1 MICTTIQNKTI
12 DEIYAI
18 LESGD
23 VEMAE
28 IRLDSCPLTMDEI
41 EELFSTS
48 DVPLVA
54 TCRINAVKER
64 LSQTLAGY
72 THGNGTSRNVQHGHL
87 QENISDDLQVDR
99 IGTSYENRHC
109 HVQASRQE
117 TGSHQQDDRKLEM
130 KASQEVESKLITAIH
145 AGAAFVDLEIEAPP
159 MMSKRLRRET
169 RENGT
174 VFVRSYHD
182 YEGTDSIEALKALT
196 EKCFAIGADIAKI
209 VTMAAPCTGDNQSP
223 DVDRVLSLYDHF
235 DPAKLIAF
243 AMGDAGKTSRI
254 QCLAKGSPFTYAS
267 LNEADAAA
275 PGQMTTREMRDI
287 VYGNCVNVNAA
298 GTAADRLSAGH
309 LNADRLQTAEATVEA
324 TANDTSEETGAS
336 SDIDNGPGAAE
347 IQMPSSKSFA
357 QRAIIAAALAEG
369 TTTLNG
375 YSPCG
380 DNESAI
386 SVARALGAEVTV
398 GLAYKEGKVVK
409 DSSTLTIKGRGA
421 AALEPETINAG
432 ESGLLA
438 RLMIPLMAV
447 LGDGNAIV
455 LGDGTLTR
463 RPLKGAR
470 AIMGAFG
477 VRLETISGTGQE
489 SFSEVHVPLTI
500 SGKLEGGKVTVS
512 GSGGSQLI
520 SGLLMALP
528 LLQEDTVIRLTE
540 PKSIPYLFITMDVLK
555 AFGVKIWCDM
565 EGGPEFAES
574 QDWNDCTEIVLHIKG
589 GQSYKATDM
598 DIEGDWS
605 SAANFL
611 VAGAIFGKV
620 NVSGL
625 DTKSLQADLSI
636 MDILMEAGASLSQMG
651 DDDPRGVIHVQKAP
665 LNALDVDANNCPDL
679 FPVAAVLAA
688 FCQGTS
694 RIAGVGRLAN
704 KESDRGK
711 AILSMLVQLGVKAR
725 ISGDKMIIEGHSLAQ
740 RCLTG
745 HLLKGGNYTSSH
757 DHRMVMALKVAELG
771 ADGPIVIDDIEC
783 VSKSFPTFMELFGK
797 L

>member
-18 LESGD
+18 LESGE

-64 LSQTLAGY
+64 LSQTLAGHQ
-72 THGNGTSRNVQHGHL
+72 HGNGTSRNAQHGTL
-87 QENISDDLQVDR
+87 QENISEDLQVDR
-99 IGTSYENRHC
+99 NGTSYENRQGHE
-109 HVQASRQE
+109 HAGRQE

-182 YEGTDSIEALKALT
+182 YKGTDSIEALKALT

-223 DVDRVLSLYDHF
+223 DVDRILSLYDHF

-267 LNEADAAA
+267 LNEEDTAA

-298 GTAADRLSAGH
+298 GTAADRLCAGS
-309 LNADRLQTAEATVEA
+309 LNADSLKTAEATVKA
-324 TANDTSEETGAS
+324 TANDASEETRAS

-347 IQMPSSKSFA
+347 IQMPASKSFA

-398 GLAYKEGKVVK
+398 GLAYKEGKVAK

-447 LGDGNAIV
+447 LGDGNATV
-455 LGDGTLTR
+455 SGEGTLTR

-470 AIMGAFG
+470 DIMGAFG
-477 VRLETISGTGQE
+477 VRLETVSGTGQE

-512 GSGGSQLI
+512 GAGGSQLI

-665 LNALDVDANNCPDL
+665 LNAFDVDANNCPDL
-679 FPVAAVLAA
+679 FPIVAILAA

-704 KESDRGK
+704 KESDRAQ

-783 VSKSFPTFMELFGK
+783 VSKSFPTFMEFFGK

>member
-64 LSQTLAGY
+64 LSQTLAGHQ
-72 THGNGTSRNVQHGHL
+72 HGNGISRNVQHGHL

-99 IGTSYENRHC
+99 IGTSQENRQGHAL
-109 HVQASRQE
+109 ASRQE

-182 YEGTDSIEALKALT
+182 YKGTDSIEALKALT

-209 VTMAAPCTGDNQSP
+209 VTMAAPCIGDNQSP

-243 AMGDAGKTSRI
+243 AMGNAGKTSRI

-267 LNEADAAA
+267 LNEEDTAA

-287 VYGNCVNVNAA
+287 IYGNCVNVNAA
-298 GTAADRLSAGH
+298 GTAADRLCAGR
-309 LNADRLQTAEATVEA
+309 LNADSLKTAEATVKA
-324 TANDTSEETGAS
+324 TANDASEETGAS
-336 SDIDNGPGAAE
+336 SDIDNSPGAAE

-398 GLAYKEGKVVK
+398 GLAYKDGKVVK

-447 LGDGNAIV
+447 LGGGNATV
-455 LGDGTLTR
+455 NGEGTLTR

-470 AIMGAFG
+470 DIMGAFG

-665 LNALDVDANNCPDL
+665 LNAFDVDANNCPDL

>member
-28 IRLDSCPLTMDEI
+28 IRLDSCPLSMDEI

-64 LSQTLAGY
+64 LSQTLAGH
-72 THGNGTSRNVQHGHL
+72 T
-87 QENISDDLQVDR
+87 
-99 IGTSYENRHC
+99 
-109 HVQASRQE
+109 
-117 TGSHQQDDRKLEM
+117 QDDRKLEM

-182 YEGTDSIEALKALT
+182 YKGTDSIEALKALT

-324 TANDTSEETGAS
+324 TANDTSEETGPS

-447 LGDGNAIV
+447 LGNGNATV
-455 LGDGTLTR
+455 SGEGTLTR

-470 AIMGAFG
+470 DIMGAFG
-477 VRLETISGTGQE
+477 VRLETISRTGQE
-489 SFSEVHVPLTI
+489 PSAEVHVPLTI

-665 LNALDVDANNCPDL
+665 LNAFDVDANNCPDL
-679 FPVAAVLAA
+679 FPIVAILAA

-704 KESDRGK
+704 KESDRAQ

>member
-54 TCRINAVKER
+54 TCRINAVKDR
-64 LSQTLAGY
+64 LSQTLAGHQ
-72 THGNGTSRNVQHGHL
+72 HGNGTSRNAQHGTL
-87 QENISDDLQVDR
+87 QDNISEDLQVDR
-99 IGTSYENRHC
+99 NGTSYENRQC

-182 YEGTDSIEALKALT
+182 FNGTDSTEALKALT

-267 LNEADAAA
+267 LNEADTVA

-298 GTAADRLSAGH
+298 GTAADRLRAGL
-309 LNADRLQTAEATVEA
+309 LNADRLQTPEA

-421 AALEPETINAG
+421 AVLEPKTINAG

-447 LGDGNAIV
+447 LGDGNATIT
-455 LGDGTLTR
+455 GDGTLTR

-470 AIMGAFG
+470 DIMGAFG

-665 LNALDVDANNCPDL
+665 LNAFDVDANNCPDL
-679 FPVAAVLAA
+679 FPIVAILAA

-694 RIAGVGRLAN
+694 KIAGVGRLAN

>member
-64 LSQTLAGY
+64 LSQTLAGHQ
-72 THGNGTSRNVQHGHL
+72 HGNGTSRNIQHGHL

-99 IGTSYENRHC
+99 IGTSYENRQC

-182 YEGTDSIEALKALT
+182 YKGTDSIEALKALT

-267 LNEADAAA
+267 LNEEDTTA

-298 GTAADRLSAGH
+298 GTAADRLCAGR
-309 LNADRLQTAEATVEA
+309 LNADSLKTAEATVKA
-324 TANDTSEETGAS
+324 TANDASEETGAS
-336 SDIDNGPGAAE
+336 SDIDNGPGATE
-347 IQMPSSKSFA
+347 IQMPSSKCFA

-386 SVARALGAEVTV
+386 SVVRALGAEVTV

-421 AALEPETINAG
+421 AALVPETINAG

-447 LGDGNAIV
+447 LGDGNATV
-455 LGDGTLTR
+455 SGEGTLTR

-470 AIMGAFG
+470 DIMGAFG

-589 GQSYKATDM
+589 GQSYTATDM

-665 LNALDVDANNCPDL
+665 LNAFDVDVNNCPDL

-704 KESDRGK
+704 KESDRAQ

>member
-28 IRLDSCPLTMDEI
+28 IRLDCCPLTMDEI

-54 TCRINAVKER
+54 TCRINAVKDR
-64 LSQTLAGY
+64 LSQTLAG
-72 THGNGTSRNVQHGHL
+72 
-87 QENISDDLQVDR
+87 
-99 IGTSYENRHC
+99 
-109 HVQASRQE
+109 
-117 TGSHQQDDRKLEM
+117 HQQDDRKLEM

-182 YEGTDSIEALKALT
+182 YKGTDSIEALKALT

-267 LNEADAAA
+267 LNEADTAA

-298 GTAADRLSAGH
+298 GTAADRLCADY
-309 LNADRLQTAEATVEA
+309 LNDDRLQTAEAT
-324 TANDTSEETGAS
+324 ANDTSDATGAS

-447 LGDGNAIV
+447 LGDGNATV
-455 LGDGTLTR
+455 SGEGTLTR

-470 AIMGAFG
+470 DIMGAFG

-489 SFSEVHVPLTI
+489 PSAEVHVPLTI

-665 LNALDVDANNCPDL
+665 LNAFDVDANNCPDL
-679 FPVAAVLAA
+679 FPIAAILAA

-694 RIAGVGRLAN
+694 KIAGVGRLAN
-704 KESDRGK
+704 KESDRAQ

>member
-64 LSQTLAGY
+64 LSQTLAG
-72 THGNGTSRNVQHGHL
+72 
-87 QENISDDLQVDR
+87 
-99 IGTSYENRHC
+99 
-109 HVQASRQE
+109 
-117 TGSHQQDDRKLEM
+117 HQQDDRKLEM

-182 YEGTDSIEALKALT
+182 YKGTDSIEALKALT

-267 LNEADAAA
+267 LNEEDTAA

-398 GLAYKEGKVVK
+398 GLAYKEGKVAK

-421 AALEPETINAG
+421 AALVPETINAG
-432 ESGLLA
+432 ESGLLT

-447 LGDGNAIV
+447 LGDGNATV
-455 LGDGTLTR
+455 SGEGTLTR

-470 AIMGAFG
+470 DIMGAFG

-489 SFSEVHVPLTI
+489 PSAEVHVPLTI

-512 GSGGSQLI
+512 GAGGSQLI

-665 LNALDVDANNCPDL
+665 LNAFDVDANNCPDL

-704 KESDRGK
+704 KESDRAE

>member
-64 LSQTLAGY
+64 LSQTLAG
-72 THGNGTSRNVQHGHL
+72 
-87 QENISDDLQVDR
+87 
-99 IGTSYENRHC
+99 
-109 HVQASRQE
+109 
-117 TGSHQQDDRKLEM
+117 HQQDDRKLEM

-182 YEGTDSIEALKALT
+182 YKGTDSIEALKALT

-209 VTMAAPCTGDNQSP
+209 VTMAAPCIGDNQSQ

-298 GTAADRLSAGH
+298 GTASDRLSAGH
-309 LNADRLQTAEATVEA
+309 LNADRLQTPEATVEA

-447 LGDGNAIV
+447 LGDGNATV
-455 LGDGTLTR
+455 SGEGTLTR

-665 LNALDVDANNCPDL
+665 LNAFDVDANNCPDL
-679 FPVAAVLAA
+679 FPIVAILAA

-704 KESDRGK
+704 KESDRAQ

>member
-64 LSQTLAGY
+64 LSQTLAGHA
-72 THGNGTSRNVQHGHL
+72 HGNGTSRNAQHGTL
-87 QENISDDLQVDR
+87 QDNISEDLQVDQD
-99 IGTSYENRHC
+99 GTSQENRQGHE
-109 HVQASRQE
+109 HASRQE

-182 YEGTDSIEALKALT
+182 FNGTDSVEALKALT
-196 EKCFAIGADIAKI
+196 EKCFVIGADIAKI

-254 QCLAKGSPFTYAS
+254 QCLAKGAPFTYAS
-267 LNEADAAA
+267 LNEEDAAA
-275 PGQMTTREMRDI
+275 PGQMPTEEMRDI

-309 LNADRLQTAEATVEA
+309 LNADRLQTPEATVEA
-324 TANDTSEETGAS
+324 TANDTSEETGTS

-447 LGDGNAIV
+447 LGDGNATV
-455 LGDGTLTR
+455 SGEGTLTR

-470 AIMGAFG
+470 DIMGAFG

-665 LNALDVDANNCPDL
+665 LNAFDVDANNCPDL
-679 FPVAAVLAA
+679 FPIVAILAA

-704 KESDRGK
+704 KESDRAQ

>member
-64 LSQTLAGY
+64 LSQTLAGH
-72 THGNGTSRNVQHGHL
+72 T
-87 QENISDDLQVDR
+87 
-99 IGTSYENRHC
+99 
-109 HVQASRQE
+109 
-117 TGSHQQDDRKLEM
+117 QDDRKLEM

-182 YEGTDSIEALKALT
+182 YKGTDSIEALKALT

-223 DVDRVLSLYDHF
+223 DVDRILSLYDHF

-267 LNEADAAA
+267 LNEEDAAA
-275 PGQMTTREMRDI
+275 PGQMPTEEMRSI
-287 VYGNCVNVNAA
+287 IYGNCVNVNAA
-298 GTAADRLSAGH
+298 GTAADRLCADH
-309 LNADRLQTAEATVEA
+309 LNDDRLQTAEA
-324 TANDTSEETGAS
+324 TANDTSEETGPS

-398 GLAYKEGKVVK
+398 GLAYKEGKVIK
-409 DSSTLTIKGRGA
+409 DSSTLTIKGRRA

-447 LGDGNAIV
+447 LGNGNATV
-455 LGDGTLTR
+455 SGEGTLTR

-470 AIMGAFG
+470 DIMGAFG

-665 LNALDVDANNCPDL
+665 LNAFDVDANNCPDL
-679 FPVAAVLAA
+679 FPIVAILAA

-694 RIAGVGRLAN
+694 KIAGVGRLAN

-711 AILSMLVQLGVKAR
+711 SILSMLVQLGVKAR

-771 ADGPIVIDDIEC
+771 ADRPIVIDDIEC

>member
-64 LSQTLAGY
+64 LSQTLAGH
-72 THGNGTSRNVQHGHL
+72 T
-87 QENISDDLQVDR
+87 
-99 IGTSYENRHC
+99 
-109 HVQASRQE
+109 
-117 TGSHQQDDRKLEM
+117 QDDRKLEM

-182 YEGTDSIEALKALT
+182 YKGTDSIEALKALT

-223 DVDRVLSLYDHF
+223 DVDWVLSLYDHF

-386 SVARALGAEVTV
+386 SVARALGVEVTV

-421 AALEPETINAG
+421 AALVPETINAG

-447 LGDGNAIV
+447 LGDGNATV
-455 LGDGTLTR
+455 SGEGTLTR

-470 AIMGAFG
+470 DIMGAFG

-489 SFSEVHVPLTI
+489 PSAEVHVPLTI

-665 LNALDVDANNCPDL
+665 LNAFDVDANNCPDL
-679 FPVAAVLAA
+679 FPIVAILAA

-704 KESDRGK
+704 KESDRAQ

>member
-267 LNEADAAA
+267 LNEADTAA

-324 TANDTSEETGAS
+324 TANDTSEETGTS

-447 LGDGNAIV
+447 LGDGNATV
-455 LGDGTLTR
+455 SGEGTLTR

-470 AIMGAFG
+470 DIMGAFG

-665 LNALDVDANNCPDL
+665 LNAFDVDANNCPDL
-679 FPVAAVLAA
+679 FPIVAILAA

-694 RIAGVGRLAN
+694 KIAGVGRLAN

>member
-28 IRLDSCPLTMDEI
+28 IRLDSCQLTMDEI

-64 LSQTLAGY
+64 LSQTLAG
-72 THGNGTSRNVQHGHL
+72 
-87 QENISDDLQVDR
+87 
-99 IGTSYENRHC
+99 
-109 HVQASRQE
+109 
-117 TGSHQQDDRKLEM
+117 HQQDDRKLEM

-182 YEGTDSIEALKALT
+182 FNGTDSVEALKALT

-209 VTMAAPCTGDNQSP
+209 VTMAAPCTGDNQSS

-267 LNEADAAA
+267 LNEEDTTAL
-275 PGQMTTREMRDI
+275 GQMTTREMRSI
-287 VYGNCVNVNAA
+287 IYGNCVNVNAA
-298 GTAADRLSAGH
+298 GTAADRLCAGR
-309 LNADRLQTAEATVEA
+309 LNADSLKTAEATVEA
-324 TANDTSEETGAS
+324 TANDTDDATGAS

-447 LGDGNAIV
+447 LGDGNATV
-455 LGDGTLTR
+455 SGEGTLTR

-470 AIMGAFG
+470 DIMGAFG

-665 LNALDVDANNCPDL
+665 LNAFDVDANNCPDL
-679 FPVAAVLAA
+679 FQVAAVLAA

-704 KESDRGK
+704 KESDRAQ

-740 RCLTG
+740 RCLTS

>member
-18 LESGD
+18 LESGE

-64 LSQTLAGY
+64 LSQTLAGHQ
-72 THGNGTSRNVQHGHL
+72 HGNGTSRNAQHGTL
-87 QENISDDLQVDR
+87 QENISEDLQVDR
-99 IGTSYENRHC
+99 NGTSYENRQC

-145 AGAAFVDLEIEAPP
+145 SGAAFVDLEIEAPP

-182 YEGTDSIEALKALT
+182 YKGTDSIEALKALT

-298 GTAADRLSAGH
+298 GTAADRLCAGR
-309 LNADRLQTAEATVEA
+309 LNADSLKTAEATVKA
-324 TANDTSEETGAS
+324 TANDASEETETS

-447 LGDGNAIV
+447 LGDGNATV
-455 LGDGTLTR
+455 SGEGTLTR

-470 AIMGAFG
+470 DIMGAFG

-520 SGLLMALP
+520 TGLLMALP

-665 LNALDVDANNCPDL
+665 LNAFDVDANNCPDL
-679 FPVAAVLAA
+679 FPIAAVLAA

-704 KESDRGK
+704 KESDRAQ

>member
-72 THGNGTSRNVQHGHL
+72 QHGNGTSRNVQHGHL

-99 IGTSYENRHC
+99 IGTSYENLQC

-182 YEGTDSIEALKALT
+182 YKGTDSIEALKALT

-243 AMGDAGKTSRI
+243 SMGDAGKISRI

-267 LNEADAAA
+267 LNGADAAA

-309 LNADRLQTAEATVEA
+309 LNADRLQTAEAI
-324 TANDTSEETGAS
+324 ANDTSEETGPS
-336 SDIDNGPGAAE
+336 SDIDNGPGGIE

-421 AALEPETINAG
+421 AALVPETINAG

-447 LGDGNAIV
+447 LGDGNATV
-455 LGDGTLTR
+455 CGEGTLTR

-470 AIMGAFG
+470 DIMGAFG

-489 SFSEVHVPLTI
+489 PSAEVHVPLTI

-589 GQSYKATDM
+589 RQSYKATDM

-665 LNALDVDANNCPDL
+665 LNAFDVDANNCPDL
-679 FPVAAVLAA
+679 FPIVAILAA

-694 RIAGVGRLAN
+694 KIAGVGRLAN

-771 ADGPIVIDDIEC
+771 ADRPIVIDDIEC

>member
-64 LSQTLAGY
+64 LSQTLAGH
-72 THGNGTSRNVQHGHL
+72 T
-87 QENISDDLQVDR
+87 
-99 IGTSYENRHC
+99 
-109 HVQASRQE
+109 
-117 TGSHQQDDRKLEM
+117 QDDRKLEM

-182 YEGTDSIEALKALT
+182 YKGTDSIEALKALT

-209 VTMAAPCTGDNQSP
+209 VTMAAPCTGDNQSS

-309 LNADRLQTAEATVEA
+309 LNADRLQTAEAT
-324 TANDTSEETGAS
+324 ANDTSEETEAS

-398 GLAYKEGKVVK
+398 GLAYKEGKVIK
-409 DSSTLTIKGRGA
+409 DSSTLTIKGRRA
-421 AALEPETINAG
+421 AALVPETINAG

-447 LGDGNAIV
+447 LGDGNATV
-455 LGDGTLTR
+455 SGEGTLTR

-470 AIMGAFG
+470 DIMGAFG

-489 SFSEVHVPLTI
+489 PSAEVHVPLTI

-665 LNALDVDANNCPDL
+665 LNAFDVDANNCPDL
-679 FPVAAVLAA
+679 FPVAAILAA

-694 RIAGVGRLAN
+694 KIAGVGRLAN

-711 AILSMLVQLGVKAR
+711 AILSMLVQLGVKAK

>member
-64 LSQTLAGY
+64 LFQTLAGH
-72 THGNGTSRNVQHGHL
+72 T
-87 QENISDDLQVDR
+87 
-99 IGTSYENRHC
+99 
-109 HVQASRQE
+109 
-117 TGSHQQDDRKLEM
+117 QDDRKLEM

-182 YEGTDSIEALKALT
+182 YKGTDSIEALKALT

-267 LNEADAAA
+267 LNEEDTAA

-287 VYGNCVNVNAA
+287 VYGNCVNFNAA
-298 GTAADRLSAGH
+298 GTAADRLCAGR
-309 LNADRLQTAEATVEA
+309 LNADSLKTAEATVKA
-324 TANDTSEETGAS
+324 TANDASDAAVTS

-447 LGDGNAIV
+447 LGDGNATV
-455 LGDGTLTR
+455 SGEGTLTR

-470 AIMGAFG
+470 DIMGAFG

-528 LLQEDTVIRLTE
+528 MLQEDTVIRLTE

-611 VAGAIFGKV
+611 VAGSIFGKV

-665 LNALDVDANNCPDL
+665 LNAFDVDANNCPDL

-704 KESDRGK
+704 KESDRAE

-745 HLLKGGNYTSSH
+745 HLLKGGDYTSSH

>member
-64 LSQTLAGY
+64 LSQTLAGHQ
-72 THGNGTSRNVQHGHL
+72 HGNGTSRNAQHGTL

-99 IGTSYENRHC
+99 NGTSYENRQC
-109 HVQASRQE
+109 HALASRQE

-169 RENGT
+169 RENGI

-182 YEGTDSIEALKALT
+182 FKGTDSIEALKALT

-209 VTMAAPCTGDNQSP
+209 VTMAAPCTGDNQSL

-267 LNEADAAA
+267 LNEEDTAA
-275 PGQMTTREMRDI
+275 PGQMTTREMRSI

-298 GTAADRLSAGH
+298 GTAADRLCAGR
-309 LNADRLQTAEATVEA
+309 LNADSLKTVEA
-324 TANDTSEETGAS
+324 TVKATANDASEETGAS

-447 LGDGNAIV
+447 LGDGNATV
-455 LGDGTLTR
+455 SGEGTLTR

-470 AIMGAFG
+470 DIMGAFG

-589 GQSYKATDM
+589 GQSYKATNM

-665 LNALDVDANNCPDL
+665 LNAFDVDANNCPDL
-679 FPVAAVLAA
+679 FPIVAILAA

-704 KESDRGK
+704 KESDRAQ

>member
-1 MICTTIQNKTI
+1 M
-12 DEIYAI
+12 
-18 LESGD
+18 
-23 VEMAE
+23 
-28 IRLDSCPLTMDEI
+28 
-41 EELFSTS
+41 
-48 DVPLVA
+48 
-54 TCRINAVKER
+54 
-64 LSQTLAGY
+64 
-72 THGNGTSRNVQHGHL
+72 
-87 QENISDDLQVDR
+87 
-99 IGTSYENRHC
+99 
-109 HVQASRQE
+109 
-117 TGSHQQDDRKLEM
+117 
-130 KASQEVESKLITAIH
+130 
-145 AGAAFVDLEIEAPP
+145 
-159 MMSKRLRRET
+159 
-169 RENGT
+169 
-174 VFVRSYHD
+174 
-182 YEGTDSIEALKALT
+182 
-196 EKCFAIGADIAKI
+196 
-209 VTMAAPCTGDNQSP
+209 
-223 DVDRVLSLYDHF
+223 
-235 DPAKLIAF
+235 
-243 AMGDAGKTSRI
+243 
-254 QCLAKGSPFTYAS
+254 
-267 LNEADAAA
+267 
-275 PGQMTTREMRDI
+275 
-287 VYGNCVNVNAA
+287 
-298 GTAADRLSAGH
+298 
-309 LNADRLQTAEATVEA
+309 
-324 TANDTSEETGAS
+324 
-336 SDIDNGPGAAE
+336 
-347 IQMPSSKSFA
+347 
-357 QRAIIAAALAEG
+357 
-369 TTTLNG
+369 
-375 YSPCG
+375 
-380 DNESAI
+380 
-386 SVARALGAEVTV
+386 
-398 GLAYKEGKVVK
+398 
-409 DSSTLTIKGRGA
+409 
-421 AALEPETINAG
+421 PETVNAG

-447 LGDGNAIV
+447 LGGGNATV
-455 LGDGTLTR
+455 NGEGTLTR

-470 AIMGAFG
+470 NIMGAFG
-477 VRLETISGTGQE
+477 VRLEAISGTGQE
-489 SFSEVHVPLTI
+489 PSSEVYVPLTI

-565 EGGPEFAES
+565 EGGQEFAES

-665 LNALDVDANNCPDL
+665 LNAFDVDANNCPDL

-704 KESDRGK
+704 KESDRAQ

-771 ADGPIVIDDIEC
+771 ADGPIAIDDIEC

>member
-64 LSQTLAGY
+64 LSQTLAG
-72 THGNGTSRNVQHGHL
+72 
-87 QENISDDLQVDR
+87 
-99 IGTSYENRHC
+99 
-109 HVQASRQE
+109 
-117 TGSHQQDDRKLEM
+117 HQQDDRKLEM

-182 YEGTDSIEALKALT
+182 YKGTDSIEALKALT

-223 DVDRVLSLYDHF
+223 DVDRILSLYDHF

-267 LNEADAAA
+267 LNEEDTAA

-298 GTAADRLSAGH
+298 GTAADRLCAGS
-309 LNADRLQTAEATVEA
+309 LNADSLKTAEATVKA
-324 TANDTSEETGAS
+324 TANDASEETGAS

-357 QRAIIAAALAEG
+357 QRAIIAAALADG

-386 SVARALGAEVTV
+386 SIARALGAEVTV

-421 AALEPETINAG
+421 AALEPETVNAG

-447 LGDGNAIV
+447 LGDGNATV
-455 LGDGTLTR
+455 SGEGTLTR

-470 AIMGAFG
+470 DIMGAFG

-665 LNALDVDANNCPDL
+665 LNAFDVDANNCPDL
-679 FPVAAVLAA
+679 FPIVAILAA

-704 KESDRGK
+704 KESDRAQ

-783 VSKSFPTFMELFGK
+783 VSKSFPTFMELFRK

>member
-64 LSQTLAGY
+64 LFQTLAGH
-72 THGNGTSRNVQHGHL
+72 T
-87 QENISDDLQVDR
+87 
-99 IGTSYENRHC
+99 
-109 HVQASRQE
+109 
-117 TGSHQQDDRKLEM
+117 QDDRKLEM

-182 YEGTDSIEALKALT
+182 YKGTDSIEALKALT

-267 LNEADAAA
+267 LNGADAAA

-309 LNADRLQTAEATVEA
+309 LNADRLQTPEATVEA
-324 TANDTSEETGAS
+324 TANDTSEETGTS

-347 IQMPSSKSFA
+347 IQMPASKSFA

-447 LGDGNAIV
+447 LGDGNATV
-455 LGDGTLTR
+455 SGEGTLTR

-470 AIMGAFG
+470 DIMGAFG

-489 SFSEVHVPLTI
+489 PSSEVHVPLTI

-665 LNALDVDANNCPDL
+665 LNAFDVDANNCPDL
-679 FPVAAVLAA
+679 FPVATVLAA

-704 KESDRGK
+704 KESDRAQ

>member
-54 TCRINAVKER
+54 TCRINTVKER
-64 LSQTLAGY
+64 LSQTLAGHQ
-72 THGNGTSRNVQHGHL
+72 HGNGTSRNVQHGHL

-99 IGTSYENRHC
+99 NGTSYENRQGHE
-109 HVQASRQE
+109 HAGRQE

-182 YEGTDSIEALKALT
+182 YKGTDSIEALKALT

-209 VTMAAPCTGDNQSP
+209 VTMAAPCTGGNQSP

-243 AMGDAGKTSRI
+243 AMGDAGKISRI
-254 QCLAKGSPFTYAS
+254 QCLAKGSPFTYSS

-324 TANDTSEETGAS
+324 TANDTDDATGTS
-336 SDIDNGPGAAE
+336 SGIDNGPGAAE

-398 GLAYKEGKVVK
+398 GLAYKEGKVAK
-409 DSSTLTIKGRGA
+409 DSSTLTIRGRGA
-421 AALEPETINAG
+421 AALVPETVNVG

-447 LGDGNAIV
+447 LGDGNATV
-455 LGDGTLTR
+455 NGEGTLTR

-470 AIMGAFG
+470 NIMGAFG

-489 SFSEVHVPLTI
+489 PSSEVHVPLTI

-665 LNALDVDANNCPDL
+665 LNAFDVDANNCPDL

-704 KESDRGK
+704 KESDRAE

>member
-28 IRLDSCPLTMDEI
+28 IRLDSCPLAMDEI

-64 LSQTLAGY
+64 LSQTLAGHQ
-72 THGNGTSRNVQHGHL
+72 HGNGTSLNVQHGHL

-99 IGTSYENRHC
+99 NGTSYENRQGHE
-109 HVQASRQE
+109 HAGRQE

-182 YEGTDSIEALKALT
+182 FNGTDSVEALKALT

-209 VTMAAPCTGDNQSP
+209 VTMAVPCTGDNQSS

-267 LNEADAAA
+267 LNEEDTTAL
-275 PGQMTTREMRDI
+275 GQMTTREMRSI
-287 VYGNCVNVNAA
+287 IYGNCVNVNAA
-298 GTAADRLSAGH
+298 GTAADRLCAGR
-309 LNADRLQTAEATVEA
+309 LNADSLKTAEATGKA
-324 TANDTSEETGAS
+324 TANDASEETGAS

-386 SVARALGAEVTV
+386 SVARVLGAEVTV

-447 LGDGNAIV
+447 LGDGNATV
-455 LGDGTLTR
+455 SGEGTLTR

-470 AIMGAFG
+470 DIMGAFG

-665 LNALDVDANNCPDL
+665 LNAFDVDANNCPDL
-679 FPVAAVLAA
+679 FPIVAVLAA

-704 KESDRGK
+704 KESDRAQ

>member
-28 IRLDSCPLTMDEI
+28 IRLDSCPLAMDEI

-64 LSQTLAGY
+64 LSQTLAGHQ
-72 THGNGTSRNVQHGHL
+72 HGNGTSLNVQHGHL

-99 IGTSYENRHC
+99 NGTSYENRQGHE
-109 HVQASRQE
+109 HAGRQE

-182 YEGTDSIEALKALT
+182 FNGTDSVEALKALT

-209 VTMAAPCTGDNQSP
+209 VTMAVPCTGDNQSS

-267 LNEADAAA
+267 LNEEDTTAL
-275 PGQMTTREMRDI
+275 GQMTTREMRSI
-287 VYGNCVNVNAA
+287 IYGNCVNVNAA
-298 GTAADRLSAGH
+298 GTAADRLCAGR
-309 LNADRLQTAEATVEA
+309 LNADSLKTAEATGKA
-324 TANDTSEETGAS
+324 TANDASEETGAS

-398 GLAYKEGKVVK
+398 GLAYKDGKVVK

-447 LGDGNAIV
+447 LGGGNATV
-455 LGDGTLTR
+455 GGEGTLTR

-470 AIMGAFG
+470 DIMGAFG

-512 GSGGSQLI
+512 GAGGSQLI

-651 DDDPRGVIHVQKAP
+651 DDDPRGVIHVQKAS
-665 LNALDVDANNCPDL
+665 LNAFDVDANNCPDL

-704 KESDRGK
+704 KESDRAE

-745 HLLKGGNYTSSH
+745 HLLKGGDYTSSH

>member
-64 LSQTLAGY
+64 LSQTLAGH
-72 THGNGTSRNVQHGHL
+72 T
-87 QENISDDLQVDR
+87 
-99 IGTSYENRHC
+99 
-109 HVQASRQE
+109 
-117 TGSHQQDDRKLEM
+117 QDDRKLEM
-130 KASQEVESKLITAIH
+130 KASQKVESKLITAIH

-182 YEGTDSIEALKALT
+182 YKGTDSIEALKALT

-209 VTMAAPCTGDNQSP
+209 VTMAAPYTGDNQSP

-309 LNADRLQTAEATVEA
+309 LNADRLQTPEATVEA

-336 SDIDNGPGAAE
+336 SDIDNGSGAAE

-421 AALEPETINAG
+421 AGLEPETINAG

-447 LGDGNAIV
+447 LGDGNATIT
-455 LGDGTLTR
+455 GDGTLTR

-470 AIMGAFG
+470 DIMGAFG

-665 LNALDVDANNCPDL
+665 LNAFDVDANNCPDL
-679 FPVAAVLAA
+679 FPIVAILAA

-704 KESDRGK
+704 KESDRAQ

-740 RCLTG
+740 RCLIG

>member
-18 LESGD
+18 LESGE

-64 LSQTLAGY
+64 LSQTLAGH
-72 THGNGTSRNVQHGHL
+72 THGNVTSRNAQHGTL
-87 QENISDDLQVDR
+87 QENISEDLQVDR
-99 IGTSYENRHC
+99 DGTSQENRQGHE
-109 HVQASRQE
+109 HASRQE

-182 YEGTDSIEALKALT
+182 YKGTDSIEALKALT

-254 QCLAKGSPFTYAS
+254 QCLAKGAPFTYAS
-267 LNEADAAA
+267 LNEEDTAA

-298 GTAADRLSAGH
+298 GTAADRLSAYH
-309 LNADRLQTAEATVEA
+309 LNADRLQTPEATVEA
-324 TANDTSEETGAS
+324 TANDTSDAAGTS
-336 SDIDNGPGAAE
+336 SDIDNVPGAAE
-347 IQMPSSKSFA
+347 IQMPASKSFA

-398 GLAYKEGKVVK
+398 GLAYKEGKVAK

-421 AALEPETINAG
+421 AALEPEAVNAG

-447 LGDGNAIV
+447 LGDGNAIIT
-455 LGDGTLTR
+455 GEGTLTR

-470 AIMGAFG
+470 DIMGAFG

-489 SFSEVHVPLTI
+489 PSSEVHVPLTI

-528 LLQEDTVIRLTE
+528 LLQADTVIRLTE

-665 LNALDVDANNCPDL
+665 LNAFDVDANNCPDL

-704 KESDRGK
+704 KESDRAQ

>member
-18 LESGD
+18 LESGE

-64 LSQTLAGY
+64 LSQTLAG
-72 THGNGTSRNVQHGHL
+72 
-87 QENISDDLQVDR
+87 
-99 IGTSYENRHC
+99 
-109 HVQASRQE
+109 
-117 TGSHQQDDRKLEM
+117 HQQDDRKLEM

-182 YEGTDSIEALKALT
+182 FNGTDSVEALKALT

-267 LNEADAAA
+267 LNEEDTAA

-447 LGDGNAIV
+447 LGDGNATV
-455 LGDGTLTR
+455 SGEGTLTR

-470 AIMGAFG
+470 DIMGAFG

-489 SFSEVHVPLTI
+489 PSSEVHVPLTI
-500 SGKLEGGKVTVS
+500 SGKLEVGKVTVS

-665 LNALDVDANNCPDL
+665 LNAFDVDANNCPDL

-694 RIAGVGRLAN
+694 KIAGVGRLAN
-704 KESDRGK
+704 KESDRAQ

>member
-64 LSQTLAGY
+64 LSQTLAGHQ
-72 THGNGTSRNVQHGHL
+72 HGNGTSRNVQHGHL

-99 IGTSYENRHC
+99 IGTSYENRQC

-182 YEGTDSIEALKALT
+182 YKGTDSIEALKALT

-254 QCLAKGSPFTYAS
+254 QCLAKGAPFTYAS
-267 LNEADAAA
+267 LNEEDAAA

-298 GTAADRLSAGH
+298 GTAADRLCAGR
-309 LNADRLQTAEATVEA
+309 LNADSLKTAEATGKA
-324 TANDTSEETGAS
+324 TANDASEETGTS

-447 LGDGNAIV
+447 LGDGNATMS
-455 LGDGTLTR
+455 GEGTLTR

-470 AIMGAFG
+470 DIMGAFG

-528 LLQEDTVIRLTE
+528 LLQEDTIIRLTE

-589 GQSYKATDM
+589 GQSYKATNM

-665 LNALDVDANNCPDL
+665 LNAFDVDANNCPDL
-679 FPVAAVLAA
+679 FPIVAILAA
-688 FCQGTS
+688 FCLGTS

-704 KESDRGK
+704 KESDRAQ

-740 RCLTG
+740 RCLTD

-783 VSKSFPTFMELFGK
+783 VSKSFPTFMDLFGK

>member
-54 TCRINAVKER
+54 TCRINAVKGR
-64 LSQTLAGY
+64 LSQTLAGH
-72 THGNGTSRNVQHGHL
+72 T
-87 QENISDDLQVDR
+87 
-99 IGTSYENRHC
+99 
-109 HVQASRQE
+109 
-117 TGSHQQDDRKLEM
+117 QDDRKLEM

-182 YEGTDSIEALKALT
+182 CKGTDSIEALKALT

-267 LNEADAAA
+267 LNEEDTAA

-336 SDIDNGPGAAE
+336 SGIDNGPGAAE

-447 LGDGNAIV
+447 LGDGNATV
-455 LGDGTLTR
+455 SGEGTLTR

-470 AIMGAFG
+470 DIMGAFG
-477 VRLETISGTGQE
+477 VRLETIFGTGQE
-489 SFSEVHVPLTI
+489 SFSEVHVPLKI

-665 LNALDVDANNCPDL
+665 LNAFDVDANNCPDL

-704 KESDRGK
+704 KESDRAQ

>member
-18 LESGD
+18 LESGN

-64 LSQTLAGY
+64 LSQTLAGH
-72 THGNGTSRNVQHGHL
+72 T
-87 QENISDDLQVDR
+87 
-99 IGTSYENRHC
+99 
-109 HVQASRQE
+109 
-117 TGSHQQDDRKLEM
+117 QDDRKLEM

-182 YEGTDSIEALKALT
+182 YKGTDSIEALKALT

-209 VTMAAPCTGDNQSP
+209 VTMAAQCTGDNQSP

-267 LNEADAAA
+267 LNEEDTAA

-298 GTAADRLSAGH
+298 GTAANRLCAGS
-309 LNADRLQTAEATVEA
+309 LNAASLQTADA
-324 TANDTSEETGAS
+324 TGAS

-447 LGDGNAIV
+447 LGDGNGTV
-455 LGDGTLTR
+455 TGEGTLTR

-470 AIMGAFG
+470 DIMGAFG
-477 VRLETISGTGQE
+477 VRFETISGTGQE

-665 LNALDVDANNCPDL
+665 LNAFDVDANNCPDL
-679 FPVAAVLAA
+679 FPIVAILAA

-704 KESDRGK
+704 KESDRAQ
-711 AILSMLVQLGVKAR
+711 AILSMLVQLGVKSR

>member
-64 LSQTLAGY
+64 LSQTLAGHQ
-72 THGNGTSRNVQHGHL
+72 HGNGTSRNVQHGHL
-87 QENISDDLQVDR
+87 QENISDDFQVDR
-99 IGTSYENRHC
+99 IGTSYENRQC

-145 AGAAFVDLEIEAPP
+145 SGAAFVDLEIEAPP

-182 YEGTDSIEALKALT
+182 YKGTDSIEALKALT

-267 LNEADAAA
+267 LNESDTAA
-275 PGQMTTREMRDI
+275 PGQMTTREMRSI
-287 VYGNCVNVNAA
+287 IYGNCVNVNAA
-298 GTAADRLSAGH
+298 GTAADRLCAGR
-309 LNADRLQTAEATVEA
+309 LNADSLKTAEATVKA
-324 TANDTSEETGAS
+324 TANDASEETGTS

-447 LGDGNAIV
+447 LGDGNATV
-455 LGDGTLTR
+455 SGEGTLTR

-470 AIMGAFG
+470 DIMGAFG

-489 SFSEVHVPLTI
+489 SCSEVHVPLTI

-665 LNALDVDANNCPDL
+665 LNAFDVDANNCPDL

-704 KESDRGK
+704 KESDRAQ

-783 VSKSFPTFMELFGK
+783 VSKSFPTFMELFVK

>member
-64 LSQTLAGY
+64 LSQTLAGHQ
-72 THGNGTSRNVQHGHL
+72 HGNGTSRNVQHGHL
-87 QENISDDLQVDR
+87 QENISGDLQVDR
-99 IGTSYENRHC
+99 NGTSYENRQC

-145 AGAAFVDLEIEAPP
+145 SGAAFVDLEIEAPP

-182 YEGTDSIEALKALT
+182 YKGTDSIEALKALT
-196 EKCFAIGADIAKI
+196 EKCFAIGADIVKI

-267 LNEADAAA
+267 LNEEDTAA

-298 GTAADRLSAGH
+298 GTAADRLCAGR
-309 LNADRLQTAEATVEA
+309 LNADSLKTAEATVKA
-324 TANDTSEETGAS
+324 TANDASEETGAS

-398 GLAYKEGKVVK
+398 GLAYKDGKVVK

-421 AALEPETINAG
+421 SALEPEIINAG

-447 LGDGNAIV
+447 LGDGNATV
-455 LGDGTLTR
+455 SGEGTLTR

-470 AIMGAFG
+470 DIMGAFG

-528 LLQEDTVIRLTE
+528 LLQEDTIIRLTE

-665 LNALDVDANNCPDL
+665 LNAFDVDANNCPDL
-679 FPVAAVLAA
+679 FPIVAILAA

-704 KESDRGK
+704 KESDRAQ